1 MHVYKPN
8 VSSVLRNNTQVDAL
22 LLRQRQVTR
31 FLPFWCDV
39 ITDTIKYYT
48 GKDVDI

>member
-8 VSSVLRNNTQVDAL
+8 VSSVLRNNTQVDVL

-39 ITDTIKYYT
+39 ITILPTQSNT
-48 GKDVDI
+48 VQGKM